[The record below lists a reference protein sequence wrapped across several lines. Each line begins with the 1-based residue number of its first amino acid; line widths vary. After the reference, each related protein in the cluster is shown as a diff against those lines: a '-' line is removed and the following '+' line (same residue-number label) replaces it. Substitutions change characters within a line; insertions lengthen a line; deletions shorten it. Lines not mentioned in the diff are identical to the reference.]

1 MFSIDSDLPP
11 LPYLPKPEED
21 LMKSIPLLL
30 SRMLSLALTAM
41 VLSPAIA
48 LADDKSPAVVRKAP
62 LKLDP
67 EKLAGHGLE
76 SIPPWPAEA
85 LIDGES
91 KHWGEV
97 LFRGDVIVEVYE
109 AVPSTLKIVAPYD
122 EFIYILEGKLIIKD
136 LQGHAFRFE
145 AGDRLV
151 VPKGFEGTWQTLGRY
166 RELIVVE
173 RKSWEASASADGKS
187 ELSELT
193 PD

>member
-1 MFSIDSDLPP
+1 MGYVFPIQ
-11 LPYLPKPEED
+11 ED
-21 LMKSIPLLL
+21 GKMQFQSRSLMRSFFLV
-30 SRMLSLALTAM
+30 LALMICGA
-41 VLSPAIA
+41 P
-48 LADDKSPAVVRKAP
+48 LAFGGDKSDKAP
-62 LKLDP
+62 AKLDP

-76 SIPPWPAEA
+76 SIPPWPTEA
-85 LIDGES
+85 ILDGES

-122 EFIYILEGKLIIKD
+122 EFIYILEGKLIITD
-136 LQGHAFRFE
+136 LEGTAYAFE

-151 VPKGFEGTWQTLGRY
+151 LPKGFEGTWQTLGRY

-187 ELSELT
+187 E
-193 PD
+193 

>member
-1 MFSIDSDLPP
+1 LFFLFSHRRIARVEALSIGYVFPTQEDGKTQFQSRP
-11 LPYLPKPEED
+11 L
-21 LMKSIPLLL
+21 I
-30 SRMLSLALTAM
+30 RTFSLAL
-41 VLSPAIA
+41 A
-48 LADDKSPAVVRKAP
+48 LMICGAPLAFGGDKSGKAP
-62 LKLDP
+62 AKLDP

-85 LIDGES
+85 ILDGES

-122 EFIYILEGKLIIKD
+122 EFIYILEGKLIITD
-136 LQGHAFRFE
+136 LEGTAYAFE
-145 AGDRLV
+145 AGDHLV
-151 VPKGFEGTWQTLGRY
+151 MPKGFEGTWQTLGRY

-187 ELSELT
+187 E
-193 PD
+193 